1 MATPKTAKKAAS
13 ARVDAARVLNHLRA
27 KYNPIRNLSP
37 EYLARALDAHERG
50 ELKLAA
56 MLWDT
61 IERRDDRTRTVA
73 RKRKKA
79 VGRYGWNVVLRDES
93 GRANRHKEA
102 VEFFLTNL
110 VAGDAI
116 NGDYRRGWSG
126 LCAQML
132 DAVGKGRAVHE
143 VLWQPTKDGL
153 SAEFRQVPLWFFE
166 SKTGKLR
173 FLESDVAM
181 DGAPLEAGGWMTTV
195 DDGIMEANSIAY
207 LFKVQPLRDWLI
219 FCEKFGIPAVVGKTN
234 AAKGSPEWQ
243 ALEEAVANFM
253 NDWGA
258 VMNLES
264 AIEFI
269 KAGESS
275 TNLPMPGLVDRCDRV
290 IAALWRGGDLSTMS
304 AQGEAGQ
311 GASLQGDEGDILLQD
326 DAELIS
332 ETLNTQVLPWI
343 TRYQFGDEPL
353 VEIQIP
359 IPERTDSAKE
369 LEVDKFFLGNGLSLS
384 ARDLRERYGRR
395 EPDPDDEIVGKTQD
409 GKTQDARLEAEKT
422 EDRFAARQKTEERDH
437 EAGDGKPEEVDELAN
452 ARQYH
457 DVREPAG
464 ARDAAGNKAGGRF
477 AKGPSPTGIGMFS
490 GWTGQDI
497 TDHKVVAALAETPEQ
512 AATIA
517 LSEEIDNALGH
528 AHETARSFG
537 DWATGGEPSVT
548 TIYDADAT
556 YDDIRYAMAWKGL
569 AHNQLGVLAFKSE
582 PGGPALMHVSEPV
595 NIRISEARV
604 ALDEAGIKFRTIAPQ
619 AGGGVRIYVFDGDG
633 STEEKLA
640 LIPTKLNIQFKTYEG
655 QGNFIEGGTRESA
668 RDEYLQVIRAYEG
681 QGNGRARVSG
691 GLRERLL
698 LRHHVW
704 DTPGRAPDTEIPNV
718 RESPRGGWRRWLA
731 SVVAPLRGFDS
742 PAPPARELSNEEEAP
757 AAVPSKSAELM
768 RAAMAE
774 DAGPLAKAIAEAMW
788 TEDEALMRAKL
799 RLVLARWPEM
809 TTARPEAGRAVW
821 MEILSQAIA
830 DGFDDAEQ
838 QTKEATR
845 A

>member
-1 MATPKTAKKAAS
+1 MATPKTAKKSAA

-37 EYLARALDAHERG
+37 EYLARALDGHERG

-79 VGRYGWNVVLRDES
+79 VGRFGWNVVMRDES

-102 VEFFLTNL
+102 VEFFLTHL

-143 VLWQPTKDGL
+143 LLWNPTKDGL
-153 SAEFRQVPLWFFE
+153 TAEFRQVPLWFFE
-166 SKTGKLR
+166 AKTGKLQ
-173 FLESDVAM
+173 FLESDMAM
-181 DGAPLEAGGWMTTV
+181 DGTPLEPGGWMTTV
-195 DDGIMEANSIAY
+195 EEGIMEANSIAY

-219 FCEKFGIPAVVGKTN
+219 FCEKFGIPAVVGKTS
-234 AAKGSPEWQ
+234 AAKGSPEWL

-258 VMNLES
+258 VMNLDG
-264 AIEFI
+264 AIEFV

-275 TNLPMPGLVDRCDRV
+275 SNLPMPGLVDRCDRV

-326 DAELIS
+326 DAELIA
-332 ETLNTQVLPWI
+332 ETFNAQVLPWI

-359 IPERTDSAKE
+359 IPERSDSTKE
-369 LEVDKFFLGNGLSLS
+369 LEVDKFFLGNGLALS

-395 EPDPDDEIVGKTQD
+395 EPDADDVVVGEKGSGDRGQESEKKTAPTMSGQ
-409 GKTQDARLEAEKT
+409 
-422 EDRFAARQKTEERDH
+422 EDRSAPRQKTEERDN
-437 EAGDGKPEEVDELAN
+437 EAGDRKPDPEADELAN
-452 ARQYH
+452 ARYH

-464 ARDAAGNKAGGRF
+464 SSIGGRF
-477 AKGPSPTGIGMFS
+477 AKGPSGIGMYS
-490 GWTGQDI
+490 GWTGAEVS
-497 TDHKVVAALAETPEQ
+497 DHAVVAALAETPEYD
-512 AATIA
+512 ASVA
-517 LSEEIDNALGH
+517 LGEEIDNALGMSH
-528 AHETARSFG
+528 QSSRSFG
-537 DWATGGEPSVT
+537 DWKTGGEPSVT
-548 TIYDADAT
+548 THYEGDVT
-556 YDDIRYAMAWKGL
+556 YEDIRYAMAWKGL
-569 AHNQLGVLAFKSE
+569 AHNQLAVLPFKAE
-582 PGGPALMHVSEPV
+582 PGGPAMMHVSELSNVP
-595 NIRISEARV
+595 IEDARF
-604 ALDEAGIKFRTIAPQ
+604 ALEKAGIQFRTIAPQ
-619 AGGGVRIYVFDGDG
+619 AGGGIKIYVFDPDR
-633 STEEKLA
+633 SAMKKLA
-640 LIPTKLNIQFKTYEG
+640 NVDSTLNIEFTSYEG
-655 QGNFIEGGTRESA
+655 QGQFIEGDSRASA
-668 RDEYLQVIRAYEG
+668 RDEYLGVIAAYER
-681 QGNGRARVSG
+681 QDHVPARISG

-698 LRHHVW
+698 LRDHVW
-704 DTPGRAPDTEIPNV
+704 DSLQGPSDPEIPNEAV
-718 RESPRGGWRRWLA
+718 SPSDSVWSWLRERAEAVGWF
-731 SVVAPLRGFDS
+731 V
-742 PAPPARELSNEEEAP
+742 PARSTPRELPNEETPERLPDNA
-757 AAVPSKSAELM
+757 AELL

-774 DAGPLAKAIAEAMW
+774 DAGPVAKAIAEALW

-799 RLVLARWPEM
+799 RMILARWPEL
-809 TTARPEAGRAVW
+809 TAATPEAGRVVW
-821 MEILSQAIA
+821 MTILAQAVA
-830 DGFDDAEQ
+830 DGFGAAEEGLTMEDRQ
-838 QTKEATR
+838 Q
-845 A
+845 